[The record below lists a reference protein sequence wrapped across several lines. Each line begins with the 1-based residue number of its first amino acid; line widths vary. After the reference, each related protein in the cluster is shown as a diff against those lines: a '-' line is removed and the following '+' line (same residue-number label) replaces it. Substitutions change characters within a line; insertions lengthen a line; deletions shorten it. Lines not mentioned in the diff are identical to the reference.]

1 MILETWLKILTNV
14 CNFASPKTIQTLQKY
29 FSVFLSNCKI
39 RHASTTCTW
48 KELIQK
54 SLCLFIF
61 RNITEIVKEIKGL
74 YGFGECCHKITDVC
88 SDL

>member
-14 CNFASPKTIQTLQKY
+14 CNFFPQNHTNSSKY
-29 FSVFLSNCKI
+29 FSVFLLNCKI
-39 RHASTTCTW
+39 RHAPTTCTW

-61 RNITEIVKEIKGL
+61 KNITEIVKEIKSL
-74 YGFGECCHKITDVC
+74 YGFGERCHKITDV
-88 SDL
+88 